1 MKFQRIQDLRI
12 DNDLTIKE
20 ISAML
25 DLHRDVYSR
34 YEKGIRDFPIDIL
47 IKLADIYHCS
57 IDYLVGRV
65 DTQNRLFFII
75 YAYFFPRSSLM
86 IFPSYTTVTTA
97 ISATVTRL
105 YPLLICTP
113 AASQILVN
121 KRLSTK
127 ISLTA
132 RTI

>member
-34 YEKGIRDFPIDIL
+34 YEKGLRDFPIDIL

-65 DTQNRLFFII
+65 YIKKRRFHSESSFLYNICLFF
-75 YAYFFPRSSLM
+75 PTQQLND
-86 IFPSYTTVTTA
+86 
-97 ISATVTRL
+97 L
-105 YPLLICTP
+105 PLIHHRHH
-113 AASQILVN
+113 SNQ
-121 KRLSTK
+121 RH
-127 ISLTA
+127 
-132 RTI
+132 RHQTIPFIDLHPGSITDTGK